1 MYSKDM
7 LIGIIL
13 AKGSYDIRIE
23 RNPNYQLG
31 YNTRLQFRISG
42 KKDFLLA
49 IQRSLLQHGIKSRVS
64 NQGLFIGS
72 IYHIYKIRNLIPNLP
87 DSQNKLSEFKD
98 LVKIFEN
105 KKHLTLEGLEYIMKI
120 KGVIEN
126 GSN

>member
-13 AKGSYDIRIE
+13 SKGSYDIRLE
-23 RNPNYQLG
+23 RNPNYKLG
-31 YNTRLQFRISG
+31 YNTRLQFRING

-49 IQRSLLQHGIKSRVS
+49 IQRSFLQHEIKSSVNS
-64 NQGLFIGS
+64 QGLFIGN
-72 IYHIYKIRNLIPNLP
+72 IKHISKIINLLPNLP
-87 DSQNKLSEFKD
+87 DSQNKLSEFRN

-105 KKHLTLEGLEYIMKI
+105 KQHLTLEGLEYIMKI